1 MKVLLHMNMPS
12 GGNDG
17 THQVI
22 LNVPNVATLEDL
34 SAHITESQGILM
46 GEHLVFDR
54 DRSGERI
61 WRVRGPLL
69 VNMDHVG
76 KIAVYYE
83 GENETR

>member
-34 SAHITESQGILM
+34 SAHITENQGILM

-54 DRSGERI
+54 DRSDRRI
-61 WRVRGPLL
+61 WKVRGPML
-69 VNMDHVG
+69 VNMGHVG

>member
-1 MKVLLHMNMPS
+1 MKFLLHMNMPS

-22 LNVPNVATLEDL
+22 LSIEGVNSLDALMSYIVEN
-34 SAHITESQGILM
+34 QGILF
-46 GEHLVFDR
+46 GQHLLYDR
-54 DRSGERI
+54 DRDGRRV

-76 KIAVYYE
+76 KVAVYHE

>member
-1 MKVLLHMNMPS
+1 MKLLLHMNMPS

-22 LNVPNVATLEDL
+22 LNVPAVAMFAELP
-34 SAHITESQGILM
+34 AHVAENRGILM

-61 WRVRGPLL
+61 WKVRGPLL

>member
-1 MKVLLHMNMPS
+1 MKILLHMNMPS

-22 LNVPNVATLEDL
+22 LNMQNISSLDALMDY
-34 SAHITESQGILM
+34 ITENQGILF
-46 GEHLVFDR
+46 GEHLVYDR
-54 DRSGERI
+54 DRAGRRH

-76 KIAVYYE
+76 KIAAYYE
-83 GENETR
+83 GENEAQ

>member
-1 MKVLLHMNMPS
+1 MKILLHMNMPS

-22 LNVPNVATLEDL
+22 MNVPSISTLEDL
-34 SAHITESQGILM
+34 SAHITENQGILL
-46 GEHLVFDR
+46 GQHLVYDR
-54 DRSGERI
+54 DRLDRRV
-61 WRVRGPLL
+61 WKVRGPLL